1 MTTALMILQ
10 ACTSLLLIIVVLLQ
24 FGKGA
29 EAGLM
34 TAAGSE
40 SIMSSSTR
48 GNVMVKITAF
58 LALVF
63 LGNSILLARLED
75 TKFQKSILDSEKP
88 VARQLNSDA
97 EQKAAAEKA
106 AKAAPNSSTT
116 APPAASAA
124 PGTPVAP
131 ATTPTTTK

>member
-10 ACTSLLLIIVVLLQ
+10 AVTSVLLIITVLLQ

-48 GNVMVKITAF
+48 GNIMTKITAV
-58 LALVF
+58 LAIIF
-63 LGNSILLARLED
+63 LGNSILLARLQD
-75 TKFQKSILDSEKP
+75 TKFQKSLLDSEKP
-88 VARQLNSDA
+88 VARPLNSDA
-97 EQKAAAEKA
+97 QQA
-106 AKAAPNSSTT
+106 AKVPAAPN
-116 APPAASAA
+116 AA
-124 PGTPVAP
+124 PAP
-131 ATTPTTTK
+131 TTPTAPAPAPAANK